1 MIPFIRN
8 ENMKI
13 YKRKRTW
20 VMIAIVLL
28 YVLLQIVNLKTAGS
42 GTVSDNWR
50 AQLEQ
55 KNAQFRKE
63 AAKPDALKIEI
74 KQAEK
79 HIALNQYYLDHN
91 IPPSTNAWSF
101 AVSQVRNIIFAAS
114 LISVI
119 IAGEI
124 VAAEFVSGTIK
135 LLLTRSAS
143 RTKIYLSKYIAAIL
157 FGLLLSAAGVLVS
170 ILFGGFIFGFDGL
183 VDSYFYVK
191 DQAVR
196 EVPLLQAL
204 LVGYVLNIPFLL
216 IATTLAFMISA
227 AFRSTTFSIVISLL
241 VSLTG
246 FIMSIAMDG
255 WAWTKYFV
263 FSHTDL
269 TPFVYGNPS
278 VDGVTLGYSLV
289 FVLLHLAVMHLISY
303 PLFVKRDVV

>member
-20 VMIAIVLL
+20 VMAAIVLL

-42 GTVSDNWR
+42 GAVNENWR
-50 AQLEQ
+50 ERLQQENEQLG
-55 KNAQFRKE
+55 KE

-74 KQAEK
+74 IQAEK
-79 HIALNQYYLDHN
+79 HLLLNQYYLDHN
-91 IPPSTNAWSF
+91 IPPSTNGWSF
-101 AVSQVRNIIFAAS
+101 AVDQVRNIVFAVS

-157 FGLLLSAAGVLVS
+157 FGLLLSAAGILLS
-170 ILFGGFIFGFDGL
+170 ILLGGFIFGFGGL
-183 VDSYFYVK
+183 ADSFLYVK
-191 DQAVR
+191 EQVVR
-196 EVPLLQAL
+196 EAPMLQAL
-204 LVGYVLNIPFLL
+204 LAGYVLNLPFLL
-216 IATTLAFMISA
+216 IAITLAFMISA
-227 AFRSTTFSIVISLL
+227 AFRSATFSIVISLL
-241 VSLTG
+241 ISVAG
-246 FIMSIAMDG
+246 FVIAIAMNG

-269 TPFVYGNPS
+269 MPFLYGDPS
-278 VDGVTLGYSLV
+278 VAGATLSFSLAFIV
-289 FVLLHLAVMHLISY
+289 LHLAMMHLVSY
-303 PLFVKRDVV
+303 PMFVKRDVV

>member
-20 VMIAIVLL
+20 VMIVIVLL
-28 YVLLQIVNLKTAGS
+28 YVLLQIVNLKTSGS
-42 GTVSDNWR
+42 DAESENWR

-55 KNAQFRKE
+55 ENVQYSKD
-63 AAKPDALKIEI
+63 AAKPDTLNIEI

-79 HIALNQYYLDHN
+79 HMILNQYYLDKN
-91 IPPSTNAWSF
+91 IPPSNNAWNF
-101 AVSQVRNIIFAAS
+101 AVSQVQNIIFAVS

-135 LLLTRSAS
+135 LLLTRSAN
-143 RTKIYLSKYIAAIL
+143 RTMIYLSKYIAAIL
-157 FGLLLSAAGVLVS
+157 FGLLLSAIGILTS

-183 VDSYFYVK
+183 ADSYFYVK
-191 DQAVR
+191 DQTVG
-196 EVPLLQAL
+196 EVPMLQAL
-204 LVGYVLNIPFLL
+204 LLGYVLNIPFLL
-216 IATTLAFMISA
+216 IAITLAFMISA

-246 FIMSIAMDG
+246 FILAIAMDG
-255 WAWTKYFV
+255 WAWTKYFI

-269 TPFVYGNPS
+269 TPFLYGNPS
-278 VDGVTLGYSLV
+278 VDGVTSGFSLV
-289 FVLLHLAVMHLISY
+289 FIGLHLAAMHLISY
-303 PLFVKRDVV
+303 PMFVKRDVV

>member
-20 VMIAIVLL
+20 VMAAIVLL

-42 GTVSDNWR
+42 GAVHDNWR
-50 AQLEQ
+50 EQLQQENDQ
-55 KNAQFRKE
+55 LGKE
-63 AAKPDALKIEI
+63 AAKPDVLKIEVI
-74 KQAEK
+74 QAEK
-79 HIALNQYYLDHN
+79 HLLLNQYYLDHN
-91 IPPSTNAWSF
+91 IPPSTNGWSF
-101 AVSQVRNIIFAAS
+101 AVDQVRNIVFAVS

-157 FGLLLSAAGVLVS
+157 FGLLLSAAGILLS
-170 ILFGGFIFGFDGL
+170 ILLGGFIFGFGGL
-183 VDSYFYVK
+183 ADSFLFVK

-196 EVPLLQAL
+196 DAPLLQAL
-204 LVGYVLNIPFLL
+204 LAGYVLNLPFLL
-216 IATTLAFMISA
+216 IAITLAFMISA
-227 AFRSTTFSIVISLL
+227 AFRSATFSIVISLL
-241 VSLTG
+241 ISVAG
-246 FIMSIAMDG
+246 FVIAIAMDG

-269 TPFVYGNPS
+269 MPFLYGNPT
-278 VDGVTLGYSLV
+278 VTGVTLSFSLAFIV
-289 FVLLHLAVMHLISY
+289 LHLAMMHLVSY
-303 PLFVKRDVV
+303 PMFVKRDVV

>member
-1 MIPFIRN
+1 MISFIRN

-28 YVLLQIVNLKTAGS
+28 YVVLQIVNLKTAGS
-42 GTVSDNWR
+42 DAVNDNWR
-50 AQLEQ
+50 VQLEQ
-55 KNAQFRKE
+55 KNVQLRQE
-63 AAKPDALKIEI
+63 ASKPDALNIEI

-79 HIALNQYYLDHN
+79 HIVLNQYYLDKD
-91 IPPSTNAWSF
+91 IPPSTNAWTF
-101 AVSQVRNIIFAAS
+101 AVSLVRNIIFAVS
-114 LISVI
+114 LISII

-143 RTKIYLSKYIAAIL
+143 RTKIYISKYVAAIL
-157 FGLLLSAAGVLVS
+157 FGLMLSVAGVLTS
-170 ILFGGFIFGFDGL
+170 IFLGGFIFGFDGL
-183 VDSYFYVK
+183 ADSYFYVK
-191 DQAVR
+191 NQAVE
-196 EVPLLQAL
+196 EVPMLQAL

-216 IATTLAFMISA
+216 IVITLAFMISA

-246 FIMSIAMDG
+246 FIIAIAMDG
-255 WAWTKYFV
+255 WSWTKYFV

-269 TPFVYGNPS
+269 TPYIYGNPS
-278 VDGVTLGYSLV
+278 VDGVTLGFSLV
-289 FVLLHLAVMHLISY
+289 FIGIHLAVMYLVSY
-303 PLFVKRDVV
+303 PIFVKRDVV

>member
-20 VMIAIVLL
+20 VMIVIVLL
-28 YVLLQIVNLKTAGS
+28 YVLMQIVNLRTAGS
-42 GTVSDNWR
+42 GTASDNWR
-50 AQLEQ
+50 AELEQ
-55 KNAQFRKE
+55 ENVQLSKE

-79 HIALNQYYLDHN
+79 NILLNQYHLDRN
-91 IPPSTNAWSF
+91 IPPSTNGWNF
-101 AVSQVRNIIFAAS
+101 AVDQVRNIIFAAS

-143 RTKIYLSKYIAAIL
+143 RTKIYLSKYTAAIL
-157 FGLLLSAAGVLVS
+157 FGLFLTAVGLLTSVL
-170 ILFGGFIFGFDGL
+170 LGGFIFGFAGL
-183 VDSYFYVK
+183 SDSYFYVK
-191 DQAVR
+191 NQVVR
-196 EVPLLQAL
+196 EIPTLQAL
-204 LVGYVLNIPFLL
+204 LAGYVLNIPFLL
-216 IATTLAFMISA
+216 IAITLAFMISA

-241 VSLTG
+241 ISLAG
-246 FIMSIAMDG
+246 FVIAIAMDG
-255 WAWTKYFV
+255 WAWTKYFI

-269 TPFVYGNPS
+269 TPFLYGNPS
-278 VDGVTLGYSLV
+278 VAGITAGFSLALI
-289 FVLLHLAVMHLISY
+289 VLHIAVMHLISY

>member
-1 MIPFIRN
+1 LIPFVRN
-8 ENMKI
+8 EIMKI

-28 YVLLQIVNLKTAGS
+28 YVLLQIVNLRTAGS
-42 GTVSDNWR
+42 GTASDNWR

-55 KNAQFRKE
+55 ENVKLSKE
-63 AAKPDALKIEI
+63 AAKPGALKIEI
-74 KQAEK
+74 IKAEK
-79 HIALNQYYLDHN
+79 HILLNQYNLDQN
-91 IPPSTNAWSF
+91 IPPTANGWSF
-101 AVSQVRNIIFAAS
+101 AVDQVRNIIFAAS

-157 FGLLLSAAGVLVS
+157 FGLLLSAAGILVS
-170 ILFGGFIFGFDGL
+170 ILLGGFIFGFDGL
-183 VDSYFYVK
+183 ADSFFYVK

-196 EVPLLQAL
+196 EAPTLQAL
-204 LVGYVLNIPFLL
+204 LAGYVLNIPFLL
-216 IATTLAFMISA
+216 IAITLAFMISA

-241 VSLTG
+241 ISLAG
-246 FIMSIAMDG
+246 FVIAIAMDG

-269 TPFVYGNPS
+269 TPFLYGNPS
-278 VDGVTLGYSLV
+278 VDGVSLGFSLV
-289 FVLLHLAVMHLISY
+289 LIVLHIVVMHLISY

>member
-1 MIPFIRN
+1 MIPLIRN

-42 GTVSDNWR
+42 GMTGDNWR

-55 KNAQFRKE
+55 ENVQYSQE

-79 HIALNQYYLDHN
+79 HILLNQYYLDRN

-101 AVSQVRNIIFAAS
+101 AVGQVQNIIFAAS

-157 FGLLLSAAGVLVS
+157 FALLLSAAG
-170 ILFGGFIFGFDGL
+170 ILLATILGGFIFGFDGL
-183 VDSYFYVK
+183 ADSYFYVK

-196 EVPLLQAL
+196 EVPTLQILLA
-204 LVGYVLNIPFLL
+204 GYVLHIPFLL
-216 IATTLAFMISA
+216 IATTLSFMISA

-241 VSLTG
+241 VALAG
-246 FIMSIAMDG
+246 FVIAIAMDG

-269 TPFVYGNPS
+269 TPLLYGNPS
-278 VDGVTLGYSLV
+278 VDGVTLGFSLV
-289 FVLLHLAVMHLISY
+289 FIVLHLALMHLISY
-303 PLFVKRDVV
+303 PLFVKRDVT

>member
-1 MIPFIRN
+1 MISFIRN

-28 YVLLQIVNLKTAGS
+28 YVVLQIVNLKTAGS
-42 GTVSDNWR
+42 DAVNDNWR
-50 AQLEQ
+50 VQLEQ
-55 KNAQFRKE
+55 KNVQLRQE
-63 AAKPDALKIEI
+63 ASKSDALNIEI

-79 HIALNQYYLDHN
+79 HIVLNQYYLDKD
-91 IPPSTNAWSF
+91 IPPSTNAWTF
-101 AVSQVRNIIFAAS
+101 AVSLVRNIIFAVS
-114 LISVI
+114 LISII

-143 RTKIYLSKYIAAIL
+143 RTKIYISKYVAAIL
-157 FGLLLSAAGVLVS
+157 FGLMLSVAGILTS
-170 ILFGGFIFGFDGL
+170 IFLGGFIFGFDGL
-183 VDSYFYVK
+183 ADSYFYVK
-191 DQAVR
+191 NQAVE
-196 EVPLLQAL
+196 EVPMLQAL

-216 IATTLAFMISA
+216 IVITLAFMISA

-246 FIMSIAMDG
+246 FIIAIAMDG
-255 WAWTKYFV
+255 WSWTKYFV

-269 TPFVYGNPS
+269 TPYIYGNPS
-278 VDGVTLGYSLV
+278 VDGVTLGFSLV
-289 FVLLHLAVMHLISY
+289 FIGIHLAVMYLVSY
-303 PLFVKRDVV
+303 PIFVKRDVV

>member
-1 MIPFIRN
+1 MIPYIRN

-20 VMIAIVLL
+20 VMIVIVLL
-28 YVLLQIVNLKTAGS
+28 YVLLQIVNLKTAGN
-42 GTVSDNWR
+42 TAANDNWR

-55 KNAQFRKE
+55 ENVQFRKE
-63 AAKPDALKIEI
+63 AAKPDALNVEI

-79 HIALNQYYLDHN
+79 HIMLNQYYLDHDM
-91 IPPSTNAWSF
+91 PPNTNAWSF
-101 AVSQVRNIIFAAS
+101 AVSQVRNIIFATS
-114 LISVI
+114 LITVI

-143 RTKIYLSKYIAAIL
+143 RTKIYLSKYIAVVL
-157 FGLLLSAAGVLVS
+157 FGLLLSAAGIFVS
-170 ILFGGFIFGFDGL
+170 ILLGGFIFGFDGL

-191 DQAVR
+191 DHAVG
-196 EVPLLQAL
+196 EVSMLQAL
-204 LVGYVLNIPFLL
+204 LAGYVLNIPFMLV
-216 IATTLAFMISA
+216 AATLAFMISA

-246 FIMSIAMDG
+246 FIIAIAMDG
-255 WAWTKYFV
+255 WAWTKYFI

-269 TPFVYGNPS
+269 TPFLYGNPS
-278 VDGVTLGYSLV
+278 VDGVALGYSLV
-289 FVLLHLAVMHLISY
+289 FIGLHLAIMHCISY
-303 PLFVKRDVV
+303 PLFIKRDVV

>member
-1 MIPFIRN
+1 
-8 ENMKI
+8 MKI

-20 VMIAIVLL
+20 VMIAIVLI
-28 YVLLQIVNLKTAGS
+28 YVLLQIVNLKTADTS
-42 GTVSDNWR
+42 TASDNWR

-55 KNAQFRKE
+55 ENMQFRKE

-79 HIALNQYYLDHN
+79 HLVLNQYYLDQN

-101 AVSQVRNIIFAAS
+101 AVSQVQNIIFAVS

-143 RTKIYLSKYIAAIL
+143 RTQIYLSKYIAAIL
-157 FGLLLSAAGVLVS
+157 FGLLLSAVGILGS
-170 ILFGGFIFGFDGL
+170 ILLGGFIFGFDGL
-183 VDSYFYVK
+183 VDNYFYVK
-191 DQAVR
+191 GQV
-196 EVPLLQAL
+196 VGKIPILQAL
-204 LVGYVLNIPFLL
+204 LSGYVLNIPFLL
-216 IATTLAFMISA
+216 IAITLAFMISA

-246 FIMSIAMDG
+246 FIIAIAMNG

-269 TPFVYGNPS
+269 TPFLYGNPS
-278 VDGVTLGYSLV
+278 VGGVTLGYSLV
-289 FVLLHLAVMHLISY
+289 FVGLHLAVMHLISY
-303 PLFVKRDVV
+303 PIFVKRDVI

>member
-1 MIPFIRN
+1 MISFIRN

-28 YVLLQIVNLKTAGS
+28 YVLVQIVNLKTAGS
-42 GTVSDNWR
+42 GTTSDNWR

-55 KNAQFRKE
+55 ENVQFSKE
-63 AAKPDALKIEI
+63 AANPDALKIEI

-79 HIALNQYYLDHN
+79 RTMLNQYYLDQN

-101 AVSQVRNIIFAAS
+101 VVSQVRNIIFTTS

-124 VAAEFVSGTIK
+124 VSAEFVSGTIK

-157 FGLLLSAAGVLVS
+157 FGLSLSAASILVS
-170 ILFGGFIFGFDGL
+170 ILLGGFVFGFDGL

-196 EVPLLQAL
+196 EVPTLQAL
-204 LVGYVLNIPFLL
+204 LAGYVLNIPFLL
-216 IATTLAFMISA
+216 ITITLTFMISA

-241 VSLTG
+241 VSMTG
-246 FIMSIAMDG
+246 FSIAIAMDG

-269 TPFVYGNPS
+269 TPFLYGNPS
-278 VDGVTLGYSLV
+278 VDGLTLGFSLIFIV
-289 FVLLHLAVMHLISY
+289 LHLAVMHLISY
-303 PLFVKRDVV
+303 PLFVKCDVS

>member
-1 MIPFIRN
+1 LISFIRN

-28 YVLLQIVNLKTAGS
+28 YVVLQIVNLKTAGS
-42 GTVSDNWR
+42 DAVNDNWR
-50 AQLEQ
+50 VQLEQ
-55 KNAQFRKE
+55 KNVQLRQE
-63 AAKPDALKIEI
+63 ASKSDALNIEI

-79 HIALNQYYLDHN
+79 HIVLNQYYLDKD
-91 IPPSTNAWSF
+91 IPPSTNAWTF
-101 AVSQVRNIIFAAS
+101 AVSLVRNIIFAVS
-114 LISVI
+114 LISII

-143 RTKIYLSKYIAAIL
+143 RTKIYISKYVAAIL
-157 FGLLLSAAGVLVS
+157 FGLMLSVAGILTS
-170 ILFGGFIFGFDGL
+170 IFLGGFIFGFDGL
-183 VDSYFYVK
+183 ADSYFYVK
-191 DQAVR
+191 NQAVE
-196 EVPLLQAL
+196 EVPMLQAL

-216 IATTLAFMISA
+216 IVITLAFMISA

-246 FIMSIAMDG
+246 FIIAIAMDG
-255 WAWTKYFV
+255 WSWTKYFV

-269 TPFVYGNPS
+269 TPYIYGNPS
-278 VDGVTLGYSLV
+278 VDGVTLGFSLV
-289 FVLLHLAVMHLISY
+289 FIGIHLAVMYLVSY
-303 PLFVKRDVV
+303 PIFVKRDVV

>member
-1 MIPFIRN
+1 MIPLIRN

-42 GTVSDNWR
+42 STASNDWR

-55 KNAQFRKE
+55 ENMKFSKE

-74 KQAEK
+74 NQAEK
-79 HIALNQYYLDHN
+79 HILLNQYYLDQN
-91 IPPSTNAWSF
+91 TPPSNNAWNF
-101 AVSQVRNIIFAAS
+101 AVSQVRNIIFAVS

-143 RTKIYLSKYIAAIL
+143 RTKIYLSKYVAAIL
-157 FGLLLSAAGVLVS
+157 FGLMLSAVGVLTS
-170 ILFGGFIFGFDGL
+170 IFLGGFVFGFDGL
-183 VDSYFYVK
+183 ADSYFYVK
-191 DQAVR
+191 DQAVGG
-196 EVPLLQAL
+196 VPMLQAL
-204 LVGYVLNIPFLL
+204 LVGYMLNIPFLL
-216 IATTLAFMISA
+216 IAITLAFMISA

-246 FIMSIAMDG
+246 FIIAIAMDG
-255 WAWTKYFV
+255 WPWTKYFV

-269 TPFVYGNPS
+269 TSLVYGNPS
-278 VDGVTLGYSLV
+278 VNGVTLGFSLV
-289 FVLLHLAVMHLISY
+289 FILLHLAIMHLISY

>member
-1 MIPFIRN
+1 MNQLIRN

-20 VMIAIVLL
+20 VMIVIGLL
-28 YVLLQIVNLKTAGS
+28 YVLLQIVNLKTGGS
-42 GTVSDNWR
+42 SDTNKNWR

-55 KNAQFRKE
+55 ENSQLSKE
-63 AAKPDALKIEI
+63 MTKTDALIVEI
-74 KQAEK
+74 NQAKKQML
-79 HIALNQYYLDHN
+79 LNQYYLEKN
-91 IPPSTNAWSF
+91 TPPNTNAWSF
-101 AVSQVRNIIFAAS
+101 AVSQVRNIIFVVS

-135 LLLTRSAS
+135 LLLTRSAN

-157 FGLLLSAAGVLVS
+157 FGLLLSAAGILTS
-170 ILFGGFIFGFDGL
+170 ILFGGFVFGFDGL
-183 VDSYFYVK
+183 ADNYFYVK
-191 DQAVR
+191 DQAVAQ
-196 EVPLLQAL
+196 VPMLQAL
-204 LVGYVLNIPFLL
+204 LVGYVLNIPFML
-216 IATTLAFMISA
+216 ISITLAFMISA

-246 FIMSIAMDG
+246 FIMAIAMDG

-269 TPFVYGNPS
+269 TPFIYGNPS
-278 VDGVTLGYSLV
+278 VVGVTLGFSIIFIIFHLV
-289 FVLLHLAVMHLISY
+289 VMHLISY

>member
-13 YKRKRTW
+13 YKRRRTW

-28 YVLLQIVNLKTAGS
+28 YVLLQIVNLKTSGS
-42 GTVSDNWR
+42 AAANDNWR

-55 KNAQFRKE
+55 ENVQFRKE
-63 AAKPDALKIEI
+63 AAKPNALKIEI
-74 KQAEK
+74 KQAEQ
-79 HIALNQYYLDHN
+79 HIVLNQYYLEHD
-91 IPPSTNAWSF
+91 IPPSPNAWSF
-101 AVSQVRNIIFAAS
+101 AVSMVRNIIFAAS

-124 VAAEFVSGTIK
+124 VAVEFVSGTIR

-157 FGLLLSAAGVLVS
+157 FGLLLSAAGILVS
-170 ILFGGFIFGFDGL
+170 LLLGGFIFGFDGL

-191 DQAVR
+191 DQTVG
-196 EVPLLQAL
+196 EVPMLQAL
-204 LVGYVLNIPFLL
+204 LAQYVLNIPFLL
-216 IATTLAFMISA
+216 IAITLAFMISA
-227 AFRSTTFSIVISLL
+227 AFRSTTFSVVISLL

-246 FIMSIAMDG
+246 FIIAIAMDG
-255 WAWTKYFV
+255 WAWTKYFI

-278 VDGVTLGYSLV
+278 VDGVTLGFSLV
-289 FVLLHLAVMHLISY
+289 LIGLHLAIMHLISY